1 MKYWSTTIL
10 IVAMGITARAEQR
23 QVTFEAPD
31 GASLQGT
38 FYSSTHPGPGL
49 LVLHECNGNRQ
60 NYDQLATMLGTAGY
74 SVLTLELRDH
84 GVAGG
89 RIAQRTPEQ
98 QKTTASDIEAAL
110 EFMKSQS
117 IVNPRS
123 LGVLASGCAVNE
135 AVHASRRHPEIRAL
149 VLLSG
154 GTDSEGEAYIR
165 NSPNLPIL
173 GVASEDDE
181 ETAAA
186 IQKLVEISTNN
197 DSQIT
202 LLSDGGYGASLFAE
216 HLDLEAD
223 IVIWVRSS
231 LSVAGYGLPPAI
243 R

>member
-1 MKYWSTTIL
+1 
-10 IVAMGITARAEQR
+10 
-23 QVTFEAPD
+23 
-31 GASLQGT
+31 
-38 FYSSTHPGPGL
+38 
-49 LVLHECNGNRQ
+49 
-60 NYDQLATMLGTAGY
+60 
-74 SVLTLELRDH
+74 
-84 GVAGG
+84 
-89 RIAQRTPEQ
+89 
-98 QKTTASDIEAAL
+98 
-110 EFMKSQS
+110 
-117 IVNPRS
+117 VNPRS

-223 IVIWVRSS
+223 IVIWFRSS